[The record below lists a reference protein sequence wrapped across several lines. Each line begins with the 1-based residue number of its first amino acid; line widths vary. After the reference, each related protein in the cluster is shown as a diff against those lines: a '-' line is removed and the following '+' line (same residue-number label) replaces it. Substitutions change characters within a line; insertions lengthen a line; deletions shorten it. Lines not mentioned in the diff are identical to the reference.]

1 MSRIEAGTSRR
12 RKPRLWLRHRE
23 GPIPASLSE
32 KARRPCSRHLPAA
45 LLERVAVS
53 VADAQHTSTIIY
65 VYSSLEQAS
74 PGWAFLG
81 QRNKCRPAAVPSSRF
96 PRSSIVRGLYSAC
109 IQIRRQGRDIGL
121 RLPQVARPKLA
132 GTGRQLQHIT
142 NTCSGC
148 CAAPYCWR
156 PLRLF
161 MHEQSTPLILSTPGF
176 VLRHEN
182 SSDSVTP
189 WPRVRRM
196 TWAQSE
202 SGRER
207 ERATLWQQFD
217 PAPCDAGAARR
228 DCQPARNRRKLVQI

>member
-1 MSRIEAGTSRR
+1 MS
-12 RKPRLWLRHRE
+12 
-23 GPIPASLSE
+23 
-32 KARRPCSRHLPAA
+32 
-45 LLERVAVS
+45 AVE
-53 VADAQHTSTIIY
+53 AQHVSTIIY
-65 VYSSLEQAS
+65 VYNSPEQAS

-81 QRNKCRPAAVPSSRF
+81 QRSICRPAAVPSSRF
-96 PRSSIVRGLYSAC
+96 PRSSIFRGLYSAC
-109 IQIRRQGRDIGL
+109 IQIRRQDRDIGL

-142 NTCSGC
+142 KTCSGC
-148 CAAPYCWR
+148 SAAPYCWR

-161 MHEQSTPLILSTPGF
+161 LHEQSTPSILSTPGD
-176 VLRHEN
+176 VHRHEN

-196 TWAQSE
+196 TWAQFE

-207 ERATLWQQFD
+207 ERDSLWQQLD

-228 DCQPARNRRKLVQI
+228 DCRAARNRRKLVQI